1 VTRAAQLP
9 IHRATEADCP
19 AIVTFLR
26 NHIESSMFPLSNL
39 AHHGLGRDH
48 PNAQRIWIE
57 TDGPD
62 VTGLIA
68 LTEAGSLLPQFPPDR
83 VELFAAAVDG
93 EKVAMILGD
102 ARQVSVL
109 RTALGLTRA
118 PLRTL
123 NVEPHFSLDLSD
135 LIVPEGEGTLAPL
148 SAAPTQL
155 LVDWRVAYEVETFGG
170 EPSALRADAAR
181 QIARWTADDS
191 HRVLM
196 SKGQPIAMTG
206 FNARLPDIVQIGGVW
221 TPPDLRRRGHARRA
235 VALHLSEAQKAGV
248 SRAVLFA
255 ASEPAA
261 RAYRAIG
268 FRQIGEF
275 SLCIFKKAQVVNV

>member
-1 VTRAAQLP
+1 MTQATHSP
-9 IHRATEADCP
+9 IRRATEADGP

-26 NHIESSMFPLSNL
+26 NHIESSMFPLANL
-39 AHHGLGRDH
+39 ADHGLRRNH

-57 TDGPD
+57 MDGHD
-62 VTGLIA
+62 VTGVIA
-68 LTEAGSLLPQFPPDR
+68 LTEAGSLLPQFPPHR
-83 VELFAAAVDG
+83 VDLFAAAVDG
-93 EKVAMILGD
+93 ERIAMILGEAD
-102 ARQVSVL
+102 QVNAL
-109 RTALGLTRA
+109 HTALGLTMA
-118 PLRTL
+118 PLRAL
-123 NVEPHFSLDLSD
+123 SVEPHFSLDLSD
-135 LIVPEGEGTLAPL
+135 LIVPEGEGVLAPL
-148 SAAPTQL
+148 SAAPAQL

-181 QIARWTADDS
+181 QIARWTAEDS

-196 SKGQPIAMTG
+196 SKGLPLAMTG
-206 FNARLPDIVQIGGVW
+206 FNARLPDIIQVGGVW
-221 TPPDLRRRGHARRA
+221 TPLELRRNGHARRA
-235 VALHLSEAQKAGV
+235 VALHLSEARKAGV

-275 SLCIFKKAQVVNV
+275 SLCIFKTLQVADV

>member
-1 VTRAAQLP
+1 MTRAAHPPL
-9 IHRATEADCP
+9 RLATEADGP

-26 NHIESSMFPLSNL
+26 DHIESSMFPLANL
-39 AHHGLGRDH
+39 VDHGFGRNH

-57 TDGPD
+57 TEGPD

-68 LTEAGSLLPQFPPDR
+68 LTEAGSLLPQFPTERVDR
-83 VELFAAAVDG
+83 FAEAIDG
-93 EKVAMILGD
+93 ERIAMILGE
-102 ARQVSVL
+102 ACQVSAL
-109 RTALGLTRA
+109 RTALGLIKA

-123 NVEPHFSLDLSD
+123 SVEPHFSLDLSD
-135 LIVPEGEGTLAPL
+135 LIVSDGEGVLAPL

-181 QIARWTADDS
+181 QIARWTAEGS

-196 SKGQPIAMTG
+196 SAGQPIAMTG

-235 VALHLSEAQKAGV
+235 VALHLSEARKAGV

-255 ASEPAA
+255 ASQPAA

-268 FRQIGEF
+268 FHQIGEF
-275 SLCIFKKAQVVNV
+275 SLCIFKTLQVADV